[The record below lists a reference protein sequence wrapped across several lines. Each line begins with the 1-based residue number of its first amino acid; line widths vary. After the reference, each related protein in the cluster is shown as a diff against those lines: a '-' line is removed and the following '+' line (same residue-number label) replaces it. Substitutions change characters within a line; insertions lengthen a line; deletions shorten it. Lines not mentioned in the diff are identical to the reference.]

1 MGASMN
7 IGLYQ
12 SAASLSALEKWQD
25 AVSQN
30 ITSSQT
36 SGYRKRT
43 VEFSSEVAGSWNI
56 NPDARNSGPENEVQ
70 AVFTHIN
77 NGINFQTGETQST
90 RGNLDVA
97 IQGDGF
103 FELQQGD
110 GSRMYTRN
118 GEFRMRPDR
127 TLVSSGGLEVLG
139 DGGNPVV
146 LLPGDPTVNI
156 NRDGTI
162 FQNGTVLG
170 KLSIQRFASTAALIP
185 LAGAMFLAQPSA
197 GMSKVDAPEL
207 MQGYVEQSN
216 VQPLREMVDLVL
228 ISRAYEANQKI
239 ITTVDQQM
247 QKTLD
252 ALG

>member
-1 MGASMN
+1 
-7 IGLYQ
+7 
-12 SAASLSALEKWQD
+12 
-25 AVSQN
+25 
-30 ITSSQT
+30 
-36 SGYRKRT
+36 
-43 VEFSSEVAGSWNI
+43 
-56 NPDARNSGPENEVQ
+56 
-70 AVFTHIN
+70 
-77 NGINFQTGETQST
+77 
-90 RGNLDVA
+90 
-97 IQGDGF
+97 
-103 FELQQGD
+103 
-110 GSRMYTRN
+110 
-118 GEFRMRPDR
+118 MRPDR